1 MKQPKSV
8 FDWMKEITVAKS
20 SSDSFDEET
29 WNSFNT
35 FMIHRFISMY
45 QPYVEIVNY
54 IQGLDIKDKKQ
65 VYEIYREL
73 LPKKSIFAKYI
84 KNQTENPS
92 SSLADY
98 ISLYYQVSLR
108 EVYNYLEILPTDV
121 IKEILEELGVDE
133 KEIKKLTKVG
143 KEKQNT
149 K

>member
-1 MKQPKSV
+1 
-8 FDWMKEITVAKS
+8 
-20 SSDSFDEET
+20 
-29 WNSFNT
+29 
-35 FMIHRFISMY
+35 MY
-45 QPYVEIVNY
+45 QPYIETVNY

-65 VYEIYREL
+65 IYEIYKEL

-84 KNQTENPS
+84 KNQTENTS
-92 SSLADY
+92 TSLAEH

-108 EVYNYLEILPTDV
+108 EATNYINILPTEV
-121 IKEILEELGVDE
+121 IKEILEELGVEE

>member
-1 MKQPKSV
+1 MKQPKTV
-8 FDWMKEITVAKS
+8 FDWMKEMTFTKS
-20 SSDSFDEET
+20 PSEIFDDES
-29 WNSFNT
+29 WNTFNT
-35 FMIHRFISMY
+35 FMVHRFISMY
-45 QPYVEIVNY
+45 QPYIETVNY

-65 VYEIYREL
+65 IYEIYKEL

-84 KNQTENPS
+84 KNQTENTS
-92 SSLADY
+92 TSLAEH

-108 EVYNYLEILPTDV
+108 EATNYINILPTEV
-121 IKEILEELGVDE
+121 IKEILEELGVEE

>member
-8 FDWMKEITVAKS
+8 FDWMKEITVVKS

-35 FMIHRFISMY
+35 FMIHRFISMH
-45 QPYVEIVNY
+45 QLYVETVNY

-84 KNQTENPS
+84 KDQTESPS
-92 SSLADY
+92 SSLVDY

-108 EVYNYLEILPTDV
+108 EAYNYLNILPTEV

-143 KEKQNT
+143 KEKQST